1 MSQIWRV
8 AAILVPATLLVA
20 NAGLAAQ
27 ASSPTILAQSLPDV
41 IDTTPVANPRDGGSA
56 IGSWDALISEWQ
68 AAKRR
73 CAILDIGTLSACF
86 ASAEAYDVFAF
97 EADVTC
103 SSTSTC
109 CPRDT
114 EGLMRLAGAQ
124 AKLLAG
130 NGHTLR
136 RVAGQATCPAIQLL
150 RTKKHHGGSA

>member
-124 AKLLAG
+124 AKL
-130 NGHTLR
+130 
-136 RVAGQATCPAIQLL
+136 
-150 RTKKHHGGSA
+150 